1 MINEKTK
8 KSDKKYSESLENYL
22 EAIFLFGGENVK
34 SIDLA
39 KHLNVS
45 RASVNK
51 AINTLI
57 EEGLVEKE
65 LYGDISL
72 TKAGKDISSKVL
84 WKHNMLKRFLIDV
97 LEVPAGIANKEACGI
112 EHSISD
118 ETAKKLE
125 LLMEKMKS
133 EK

>member
-1 MINEKTK
+1 MSN
-8 KSDKKYSESLENYL
+8 KKYSESLENYL
-22 EAIFLFGGENVK
+22 EAINIFGGTHVK

-39 KHLNVS
+39 KHLDVS

-72 TKAGKDISSKVL
+72 TEEGKGLASKVL
-84 WKHNMLKRFLIDV
+84 WKHNLLKKFLFEILDV
-97 LEVPAGIANKEACGI
+97 SPKIANEEACGI

-118 ETAKKLE
+118 DTALKLE
-125 LLMEKMKS
+125 KLYYSLKTE
-133 EK
+133 E

>member
-1 MINEKTK
+1 MMTKETK
-8 KSDKKYSESLENYL
+8 KENKKYSESLENYL
-22 EAIFLFGGENVK
+22 ETICLFGGENVK

-72 TKAGKDISSKVL
+72 TASGKEISSKVL
-84 WKHNMLKRFLIDV
+84 WKHKLLRKFLIEILDV
-97 LEVPAGIANKEACGI
+97 TPSTANSEACGI

-118 ETAKKLE
+118 DTAKKLE
-125 LLMEKMKS
+125 LLMIKIKTED
-133 EK
+133 

>member
-1 MINEKTK
+1 METK
-8 KSDKKYSESLENYL
+8 RYSESLENYL
-22 EAIFLFGGENVK
+22 EAICMHGGAHVR

-39 KHLNVS
+39 KQLHVS

-65 LYGDISL
+65 LYGDVSL
-72 TKAGKDISSKVL
+72 TEQGKELSQKIL
-84 WKHNMLKRFLIDV
+84 WKHNLLKKFLIEV
-97 LEVPAGIANKEACGI
+97 LKVRPEIANSEACGI

-118 ETAKKLE
+118 ETARKLE
-125 LLMEKMKS
+125 EHINKL
-133 EK
+133 

>member
-1 MINEKTK
+1 ME
-8 KSDKKYSESLENYL
+8 SKKYSESLENYL
-22 EAIFLFGGENVK
+22 EAICMHGGINVR

-39 KHLNVS
+39 KQLKVS

-72 TKAGKDISSKVL
+72 TSKGKEISHKIL
-84 WKHNMLKRFLIDV
+84 WKHNLLKSFLVDILKV
-97 LEVPAGIANKEACGI
+97 EPGRANEEACGI

-118 ETAKKLE
+118 ETGRKLE
-125 LLMEKMKS
+125 KFMEQIKT
-133 EK
+133 E

>member
-1 MINEKTK
+1 METK
-8 KSDKKYSESLENYL
+8 RYSESLENYL
-22 EAIFLFGGENVK
+22 EAICMHGGTHVR

-39 KHLNVS
+39 KQLHVS

-65 LYGDISL
+65 LYGDVSL
-72 TKAGKDISSKVL
+72 TEQGKDLSQKIL
-84 WKHNMLKRFLIDV
+84 WKHNLLKKFLIEV
-97 LEVPAGIANKEACGI
+97 LKVRPEIANSEACGI

-118 ETAKKLE
+118 ETARKLE
-125 LLMEKMKS
+125 EHINKL
-133 EK
+133 

>member
-1 MINEKTK
+1 MITSETNEKN
-8 KSDKKYSESLENYL
+8 KKYSESLENYL
-22 EAIFLFGGENVK
+22 ETICLFGGNHVK

-39 KHLNVS
+39 KHLHVS

-72 TKAGKDISSKVL
+72 TQAGKEISSKVL
-84 WKHNMLKRFLIDV
+84 WKHNLLKKFLIDV
-97 LEVPAGIANKEACGI
+97 LDVSPKIANTEACGI

-118 ETAKKLE
+118 DTAKKLE
-125 LLMEKMKS
+125 QLMMNIKTE
-133 EK
+133 E

>member
-1 MINEKTK
+1 ME
-8 KSDKKYSESLENYL
+8 SKKYSESLENYL
-22 EAIFLFGGENVK
+22 EAICMHGGINVR

-39 KHLNVS
+39 KQLKVS

-72 TKAGKDISSKVL
+72 
-84 WKHNMLKRFLIDV
+84 HQ
-97 LEVPAGIANKEACGI
+97 KE
-112 EHSISD
+112 
-118 ETAKKLE
+118 KKYHI
-125 LLMEKMKS
+125 KYFGNIIY
-133 EK
+133 

>member
-1 MINEKTK
+1 MANEKTK
-8 KSDKKYSESLENYL
+8 NSKKKYSESLENYL
-22 EAIFLFGGENVK
+22 ETICLFGGENVK

-72 TKAGKDISSKVL
+72 TKTGKEISSKVL
-84 WKHNMLKRFLIDV
+84 WKHNMLKKFLIEILDV
-97 LEVPAGIANKEACGI
+97 PPVIANTEACGI

-125 LLMEKMKS
+125 LLMERIK
-133 EK
+133 E

>member
-1 MINEKTK
+1 MNNR
-8 KSDKKYSESLENYL
+8 KYSESLENYL
-22 EAIFLFGGENVK
+22 ETICLFGGENVK

-57 EEGLVEKE
+57 EKGLVNKE

-72 TKAGKDISSKVL
+72 TEEGKRISKNVL
-84 WKHNMLKRFLIDV
+84 WKHNMLKEFLIDV
-97 LEVPAGIANKEACGI
+97 LDVSPEIAVNEACGI
-112 EHSISD
+112 EHMISN
-118 ETAKKLE
+118 ETAQKFENLMKKIKAE
-125 LLMEKMKS
+125 N
-133 EK
+133 